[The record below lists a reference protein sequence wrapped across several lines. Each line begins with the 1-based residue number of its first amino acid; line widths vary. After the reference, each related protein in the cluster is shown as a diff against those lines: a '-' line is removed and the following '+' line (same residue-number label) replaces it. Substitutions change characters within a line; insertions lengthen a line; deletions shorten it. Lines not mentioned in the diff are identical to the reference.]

1 MKLTDI
7 SQFTKITDYLS
18 IFTGTLIADLVIIFI
33 FSYTAFK
40 SNVLMVWYEKYGL
53 SAVIADVFIIVIGF
67 ILARLVYPHM
77 FKTWNFLKFAGLLI
91 VIQIVHDLLFALF
104 FTSIPRKTNFMLDV
118 FKDYAKENSF
128 KAVVGD
134 TVVTFLAVLFASF
147 LAGKSLHTQLITLI
161 VSIYLLPYLLYAKIN

>member
-1 MKLTDI
+1 
-7 SQFTKITDYLS
+7 
-18 IFTGTLIADLVIIFI
+18 
-33 FSYTAFK
+33 
-40 SNVLMVWYEKYGL
+40 
-53 SAVIADVFIIVIGF
+53 
-67 ILARLVYPHM
+67 M
-77 FKTWNFLKFAGLLI
+77 FKTWNFWKFAGLLI